1 VGLEGNTDAGENAEP
16 VEEGG
21 IEREAQVGKG
31 AKLGRVVGIA
41 DGEHSGGGSGG
52 FGERGGLV
60 QHGDTDAPVME
71 LKGERE
77 ADDTGSSDADVWDAD
92 VWVVHGL
99 SLVRLRRGYS
109 FGVRVC
115 RLLGCRCVAGRLYGN
130 NSRDQ
135 ESGMSDEG
143 YVEQRSISGALLGAV
158 AVALLA
164 ALGGLVW
171 SYGLQNHLSAAEQ
184 KIAAADQKNAELT
197 QQLEATNARLRAT
210 SETLGQSVGMTQ
222 KQIELRTKSI
232 IAAQRAATS
241 KLEEEQAAAS
251 KQIGAVSTDV
261 ASVKTDVGGVK
272 TDVAST
278 KSDLEATKTQ
288 LTRVMGDA
296 GVMSGLIATNHDEL
310 EVLKHRGDRNYLE
323 FTLQKGAKPTLLS
336 TVKLQ
341 LKKADEKH
349 SRYTLVVS
357 SDDRNIEKKDKGLDE
372 PVQFYNGKDPVLYEL
387 VVNVIEKNKVSGY
400 LSTPKNTAK
409 ATGGQ

>member
-1 VGLEGNTDAGENAEP
+1 
-16 VEEGG
+16 
-21 IEREAQVGKG
+21 
-31 AKLGRVVGIA
+31 
-41 DGEHSGGGSGG
+41 
-52 FGERGGLV
+52 
-60 QHGDTDAPVME
+60 
-71 LKGERE
+71 
-77 ADDTGSSDADVWDAD
+77 
-92 VWVVHGL
+92 
-99 SLVRLRRGYS
+99 
-109 FGVRVC
+109 
-115 RLLGCRCVAGRLYGN
+115 
-130 NSRDQ
+130 
-135 ESGMSDEG
+135 MSDEG
-143 YVEQRSISGALLGAV
+143 YVEQRSISGALLGVV

-171 SYGLQNHLSAAEQ
+171 SYGLQNHLSAVEQ
-184 KIAAADQKNAELT
+184 KIAAANQKNAELT

-210 SETLGQSVGMTQ
+210 SQTLGQSVGMTQ
-222 KQIELRTKSI
+222 KQIELRTQSI
-232 IAAQRAATS
+232 LASQKAESAR
-241 KLEEEQAAAS
+241 LEQAQAQAT

-272 TDVAST
+272 TDVATT

-310 EVLKHRGDRNYLE
+310 EVLKHKGDRNYVE

-400 LSTPKNTAK
+400 LSTPKGTAK
-409 ATGGQ
+409 ATTGGQ

>member
-1 VGLEGNTDAGENAEP
+1 MS
-16 VEEGG
+16 EE
-21 IEREAQVGKG
+21 EV
-31 AKLGRVVGIA
+31 
-41 DGEHSGGGSGG
+41 
-52 FGERGGLV
+52 
-60 QHGDTDAPVME
+60 
-71 LKGERE
+71 
-77 ADDTGSSDADVWDAD
+77 
-92 VWVVHGL
+92 
-99 SLVRLRRGYS
+99 
-109 FGVRVC
+109 
-115 RLLGCRCVAGRLYGN
+115 
-130 NSRDQ
+130 
-135 ESGMSDEG
+135 
-143 YVEQRSISGALLGAV
+143 VEQRSISGALLGVV
-158 AVALLA
+158 AAALLA

-171 SYGLQNHLSAAEQ
+171 SYGLQNHISDVE
-184 KIAAADQKNAELT
+184 KKVVAADQKNAELT

-222 KQIELRTKSI
+222 KQIELRTQSI
-232 IAAQRAATS
+232 IASQKAESARLEQQEAQTT
-241 KLEEEQAAAS
+241 

-272 TDVAST
+272 TDVATT

-288 LTRVMGDA
+288 LNRVMGDA

-310 EVLKHRGDRNYLE
+310 EVLKHKGDRNYLE

-349 SRYTLVVS
+349 SKYTLVVS

-400 LSTPKNTAK
+400 LSTPKSIAK
-409 ATGGQ
+409 AGGAQ